1 MMDTLLEGKLLAL
14 IVGAPFRLV
23 EILVRAVH
31 LTVRGVRLL
40 VQESIA
46 RRIDRRLSMYGKRR
60 LASRTTVDVNS
71 LVLMSATG
79 EYDSDAK
86 YIAEELLRR
95 GAAVAI
101 TWVLRD
107 GSVGPFPRQFHFVRY
122 GTARFFRAL
131 AGAKVVVHEGG
142 ALRASG
148 AVRSPAQQWLHVGRD
163 APASSLGHPRN
174 DPLVDASAD
183 RVAVVR
189 KKVLDRLGVAES
201 GQRFLLYTPP
211 RRTPASVTG
220 LAPAR
225 VRDAL
230 SERFG
235 GTWEI
240 LIRVPAATAS
250 LSAQVLAGLPYFCR
264 DATPY
269 PDEQELLLIADA
281 AMSDRS
287 GALADFLLTGRP
299 AFVFDPHASG
309 AERSEDLRALPRA
322 TSHAQLV
329 QQVIQFD
336 DTRHR
341 ERVERIL
348 AERGADDDGRAAS
361 RVVDE
366 ILGGLP
372 SSGRRGE
379 P

>member
-1 MMDTLLEGKLLAL
+1 MMDKLLEGRLLTL

-40 VQESIA
+40 VQENIA
-46 RRIDRRLSMYGKRR
+46 RRIDRRLSIYGKRR
-60 LASRTTVDVNS
+60 LASRTTVDGNS

-95 GAAVAI
+95 GPAATI

-107 GSVGPFPRQFHFVRY
+107 GSVGPFPRQLDFVHY
-122 GTARFFRAL
+122 GTARYFRAL

-142 ALRASG
+142 ALHASG
-148 AVRSPAQQWLHVGRD
+148 AVRARAQQWLHVGRD
-163 APASSLGHPRN
+163 APASPLGHPRN

-183 RVAVVR
+183 GIAMAR
-189 KKVLDRLGVAES
+189 KKVLDRLGVTDS

-211 RRTPASVTG
+211 RRTPSSVSG
-220 LAPAR
+220 LDPAR

-269 PDEQELLLIADA
+269 PDQQELLLIADA
-281 AMSDRS
+281 AMSDRP

-299 AFVFDPHASG
+299 AFVFDTHGSG
-309 AERSEDLRALPRA
+309 AAQPEDLRSLPRA

-336 DTRHR
+336 DARHR

-348 AERGADDDGRAAS
+348 AEQGSADDGRAAS

-366 ILGGLP
+366 LLGMLAP
-372 SSGRRGE
+372 SGRRG
-379 P
+379 